1 MKRSKNRATTNRIQ
15 QEEHMMP
22 LSPEQ
27 TSRILANSSFR
38 ELVAARSRLRWG
50 LSLITLVIFFG
61 FIGLISAAPSILGA
75 SMAGGNI
82 PLGMAVALGM
92 VVLVVILTGYYVWRS
107 NRYFDGLVQAIQ
119 GEAH

>member
-1 MKRSKNRATTNRIQ
+1 
-15 QEEHMMP
+15 MP
-22 LSPEQ
+22 LSSEQ
-27 TSRILANSSFR
+27 TNRILANSSFR
-38 ELVAARSRLRWG
+38 ELAAARSRLRWG
-50 LSLITLVIFFG
+50 LSLTTLVIFFG

-75 SMAGGNI
+75 GMAGGNI

-119 GEAH
+119 GEARQ

>member
-1 MKRSKNRATTNRIQ
+1 
-15 QEEHMMP
+15 MMP

-38 ELVAARSRLRWG
+38 ELAAARSRLRWG
-50 LSLITLVIFFG
+50 LSLVTLVIFFG

-119 GEAH
+119 GEAHQ

>member
-1 MKRSKNRATTNRIQ
+1 MA
-15 QEEHMMP
+15 P

-27 TSRILANSSFR
+27 TNRILANSLFR
-38 ELVAARSRLRWG
+38 ELAIARSRLRWG

-61 FIGLISAAPSILGA
+61 FIGLISAAPSTLGA

-92 VVLVVILTGYYVWRS
+92 IALVVILTGYYVWRS
-107 NRYFDGLVQAIQ
+107 NRCFDGLVQAIQ
-119 GEAH
+119 GEARQ

>member
-1 MKRSKNRATTNRIQ
+1 MVL
-15 QEEHMMP
+15 

-27 TSRILANSSFR
+27 TNRILANSSFLA
-38 ELVAARSRLRWG
+38 LVAARSRLRWG

-75 SMAGGNI
+75 SMVGGTI

-92 VVLVVILTGYYVWRS
+92 IALVVILTGYYVWRS

-119 GEAH
+119 GEARQ